1 MEEVLNF
8 FKITYVFLSRMGPE
22 LSGKDVQDFL
32 SHPTTLGERREGE
45 VVRVNL
51 PQIWK
56 SNKDRL

>member
-1 MEEVLNF
+1 MEEFLIF

-32 SHPTTLGERREGE
+32 SHPTTLCERREGE

-51 PQIWK
+51 PQI
-56 SNKDRL
+56 